1 MDDRKGTGPW
11 KHNPSG
17 RSPSAKG
24 GGRNSRS
31 LHQKKGISDM
41 PESTDTPIEQFLK
54 PAAPND
60 FGQDIIDT
68 TRSGPD
74 GGQPTMPSR
83 EIAALTSK
91 RHDHVMRD
99 ARAMLAELHGD
110 GAVPKFGGSYIG
122 QDGTTR
128 PCLHL
133 PKRETLILVSG
144 YNVGMR
150 ATIIDRWQEL
160 EQASPTVDP
169 ILALNDLTTLR
180 ASLLNNVE
188 ERMKLAQELAA
199 AAPKLEAFDR
209 IASAEGSLCITDAA
223 KSLQVRPKSLFDFLR
238 AHGWIYQPHGGRGD
252 IAYATKLQQGLMEHK
267 TTTVHRSDG
276 SEKIITQARITP
288 KGLTRLAQEFPS
300 PVKLAA

>member
-1 MDDRKGTGPW
+1 
-11 KHNPSG
+11 
-17 RSPSAKG
+17 
-24 GGRNSRS
+24 
-31 LHQKKGISDM
+31 M
-41 PESTDTPIEQFLK
+41 PESSDTPNKSFPK
-54 PAAPND
+54 PATIGEVD
-60 FGQDIIDT
+60 KDIVVHALDQCD
-68 TRSGPD
+68 RS
-74 GGQPTMPSR
+74 QPTMSSR
-83 EIAALTSK
+83 EIAELCDK

-99 ARAMLAELHGD
+99 IRAMLVELYGESD
-110 GAVPKFGGSYIG
+110 LPRFGGVYQGGNGES
-122 QDGTTR
+122 R
-128 PCLHL
+128 PCFTL

-144 YNVGMR
+144 YNIGMR
-150 ATIIDRWQEL
+150 AAIIDRWQEL
-160 EQASPTVDP
+160 EQPAPAVNP
-169 ILALNDLTTLR
+169 MLALNDPTTLR
-180 ASLLNNVE
+180 ALLLDNVE